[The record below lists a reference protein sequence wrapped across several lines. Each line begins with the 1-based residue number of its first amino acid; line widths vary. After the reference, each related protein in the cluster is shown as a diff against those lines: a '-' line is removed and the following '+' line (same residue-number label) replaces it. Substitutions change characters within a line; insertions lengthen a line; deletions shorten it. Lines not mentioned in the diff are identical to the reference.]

1 MCLYPTLIQNPK
13 YKRNKKNGGNIPP
26 IIDPRVTQ
34 LPIGCGDCIECRK
47 QKQRQWHVRLLEEI
61 KSTPH
66 GYFVTLTF
74 SDESIASLATG
85 MSITGYTLDNAI
97 ATRATRLFLERWRKK
112 HKKSLQHW
120 FVTELGHQGTQNIH
134 LHGIIWT
141 KEKNDIIQ
149 LNKYW
154 QYGYTWTG
162 NYVNQATVNYI
173 VKYVSKVD
181 KDHPNYKQIVLTSP
195 AIGKKYLQTKT
206 AELNKFNGENTKD
219 TYRSSTGHKIAL
231 PIYYRNKIYT
241 ETERE
246 LLWLHK
252 LDQKKRYILGQE
264 IDMTTNT
271 ELYLN
276 LLKVARQ
283 KNARLGYGN
292 PIIKNYQQKEYE
304 KQLRIQMQMTRIYR
318 AKQKNIDTDIKQIDT
333 LKNEWLRNKLYEA
346 PF

>member
-1 MCLYPTLIQNPK
+1 MCLYPTLARNPK

-34 LPIGCGDCIECRK
+34 IPIACGDCIECRK

-74 SDESIASLATG
+74 SDESIQQLYAGTPHTN
-85 MSITGYTLDNAI
+85 ITGYTLDNHI

-112 HKKSLQHW
+112 YKKSLKHW
-120 FVTELGHQGTQNIH
+120 LVTELGHEGTENIH

-141 KEKNDIIQ
+141 ENKNDIHQ
-149 LNKYW
+149 LNQYW

-162 NYVNQATVNYI
+162 TYVNQATINYI

-181 KDHPNYKQIVLTSP
+181 KLHPNYKQVVLTSP
-195 AIGKKYLQTKT
+195 GIGKTYLQTPQ
-206 AELNKFNGENTKD
+206 AQQNKYNDQDTKE
-219 TYRSSTGHKIAL
+219 TYRTSTGHRIAL

-241 ETERE
+241 DAEKEI
-246 LLWLHK
+246 LWLNK
-252 LDQKKRYILGQE
+252 LDKGKRYILGQE
-264 IDMTTNT
+264 IDMTKDT

-292 PIIKNYQQKEYE
+292 PITKNYKQQEYE
-304 KQLRIQMQMTRIYR
+304 KQLRTQMQLTRIYR
-318 AKQKNIDTDIKQIDT
+318 AKQRAIDKQ
-333 LKNEWLRNKLYEA
+333 LSQKLEEA